1 MTYVM
6 NTELEDNIK
15 SALASN
21 PALRDKILFLVA
33 ERDAYWKERV
43 RETAYKASKDK
54 EREDATMEEAI
65 ASAELSMDTPDTENR
80 ENSTSFGSGTNIYGD
95 IDTLIREMFSYWDRI
110 KESNPGSVASNDVK
124 DPITMVIDYA
134 DSLRTSRD
142 TYWKERVRKEV
153 EGMRM
158 TRIQWAGTTD
168 EQKNALLAIFDAHN
182 QALDTLLDNL
192 K

>member
-1 MTYVM
+1 
-6 NTELEDNIK
+6 
-15 SALASN
+15 
-21 PALRDKILFLVA
+21 
-33 ERDAYWKERV
+33 
-43 RETAYKASKDK
+43 
-54 EREDATMEEAI
+54 ME
-65 ASAELSMDTPDTENR
+65 TPDTENR